1 MGIIFWI
8 GGFSIHFY
16 LAQPATDLHIYG
28 PKGLKEIIKLQLRLS
43 NSWTNYLHFHE
54 LESNESQVIYED
66 DKVTVKTIPLKH
78 RIYTNGF
85 VSGKN

>member
-8 GGFSIHFY
+8 GGFSITFT
-16 LAQPATDLHIYG
+16 LLNRATDLHIYG

-66 DKVTVKTIPLKH
+66 EKLQ
-78 RIYTNGF
+78 
-85 VSGKN
+85 